1 MYYFLIFN
9 AFSVYF
15 ASQCLQQSS
24 LIDPKSHDPITQ
36 FNVTYNALYSI
47 LVVLGLH
54 QLQAIELHRKRD
66 KWLYTLT
73 CHTGA
78 IIFGLAGEYGP
89 LKDFALTPGFW
100 RRLPPEGK
108 VIVAGLAAL
117 IAVLVIWQGI
127 RAKKRRSCQKQWF
140 PWIGLVVTWF
150 ILWVTLLKD
159 HKYVH
164 VHHALF
170 AGFFS
175 CWFCDFTSFLDVLVN
190 AFLTGIVIEGI
201 DFYGIGEL
209 TLFILKENAKIYVI
223 GLQAAWIVAAIGLIY
238 VISKSHTKKLP

>member
-36 FNVTYNALYSI
+36 FNITYNALYSI
-47 LVVLGLH
+47 LLVLGLH
-54 QLQAIELHRKRD
+54 QVQAIELKNKRD
-66 KWLYTLT
+66 KILYTLT

-78 IIFGLAGEYGP
+78 IIFGLVGEYGP
-89 LKDFALTPGFW
+89 LQGFALTPGFW
-100 RRLPPEGK
+100 LRLPPEGK
-108 VIVAGLAAL
+108 LIVAGLAAL
-117 IAVLVIWQGI
+117 ISVLVIWQGI

-140 PWIGLVVTWF
+140 PWMCVFITWF

-175 CWFCDFTSFLDVLVN
+175 CWFSDFTSLLDIIVN

-209 TLFILKENAKIYVI
+209 TLFILKENAQIYSV
-223 GLQAAWIVAAIGLIY
+223 GVQAAWLLSILGVGIVIW
-238 VISKSHTKKLP
+238 KSESLKK

>member
-15 ASQCLQQSS
+15 ASQCLQQSP
-24 LIDPKSHDPITQ
+24 LINPKSHDPITQ
-36 FNVTYNALYSI
+36 FNITYNALYSI

-54 QLQAIELHRKRD
+54 QLQGIELKNKRD
-66 KWLYTLT
+66 KILYTLT
-73 CHTGA
+73 CHIGA

-89 LKDFALTPGFW
+89 LKGFALTPGFW
-100 RRLPPEGK
+100 HRLPPEGK
-108 VIVAGLAAL
+108 LIVVAMMAL

-127 RAKKRRSCQKQWF
+127 RAKKRRSCRKQWF
-140 PWIGLVVTWF
+140 PWMGVIITWI

-175 CWFCDFTSFLDVLVN
+175 CWFSDFTSLLDILVN

-209 TLFILKENAKIYVI
+209 TLFILKENAQIYSV
-223 GLQAAWIVAAIGLIY
+223 GVQAAWLLSLLGVSIVIW
-238 VISKSHTKKLP
+238 KSDRVKK

>member
-24 LIDPKSHDPITQ
+24 FIDPKSHDPITQ
-36 FNVTYNALYSI
+36 FNITYNALYSI
-47 LVVLGLH
+47 LLVLGLH
-54 QLQAIELHRKRD
+54 QLQAIELKNKRD
-66 KWLYTLT
+66 KILYTLT

-89 LKDFALTPGFW
+89 LQGFALTPGFW

-108 VIVAGLAAL
+108 LIVVAIAAL

-140 PWIGLVVTWF
+140 PWMGVFITWF

-175 CWFCDFTSFLDVLVN
+175 CWFSDFTSLLDIIVN

-209 TLFILKENAKIYVI
+209 TLFILKENAQIYSV
-223 GLQAAWIVAAIGLIY
+223 GVQAAWLLSVLGVGIVIW
-238 VISKSHTKKLP
+238 KSDSFKE

>member
-24 LIDPKSHDPITQ
+24 FIDPKSHDPITQ
-36 FNVTYNALYSI
+36 FNITYNALYSI
-47 LVVLGLH
+47 LLVLGLH
-54 QLQAIELHRKRD
+54 QLQSIELKNKRD
-66 KWLYTLT
+66 KILYTLT
-73 CHTGA
+73 CHAGA

-89 LKDFALTPGFW
+89 LQGFALTPGFW

-108 VIVAGLAAL
+108 LIVVAIAAL

-140 PWIGLVVTWF
+140 PWMCVFITWF

-175 CWFCDFTSFLDVLVN
+175 CWFSDFTSLLDIIVN

-209 TLFILKENAKIYVI
+209 TLFILKENAQIYSV
-223 GLQAAWIVAAIGLIY
+223 GVQAAWLLSILGVGIVIW
-238 VISKSHTKKLP
+238 KSESFKE

>member
-24 LIDPKSHDPITQ
+24 LINSKSHDPITQ

-54 QLQAIELHRKRD
+54 QLQAIKLKNKRD
-66 KWLYTLT
+66 KILYTLT
-73 CHTGA
+73 CHAGA

-89 LKDFALTPGFW
+89 LKGFALTPGFW
-100 RRLPPEGK
+100 QRLPPEGK
-108 VIVAGLAAL
+108 LIVEGLAAL
-117 IAVLVIWQGI
+117 ISILVLWQGI
-127 RAKKRRSCQKQWF
+127 RAKKRHSCYKQWF
-140 PWIGLVVTWF
+140 PWMAVVVTWF
-150 ILWVTLLKD
+150 ILWVTLFKE

-175 CWFCDFTSFLDVLVN
+175 CWFSDFTSLLDIIVN

-209 TLFILKENAKIYVI
+209 TLFILKENAQIYSAGV
-223 GLQAAWIVAAIGLIY
+223 QAAWLLSILGVGIVIW
-238 VISKSHTKKLP
+238 KSESLKK